1 MSFRILCITRVRIL
15 CTVPKIIKI
24 SSLLTELYKSNGW
37 HLLKHDVE
45 IETKIADSYQ
55 LHMQYSESH
64 SYQLHMQYSES
75 HSYQLH
81 MHYIVVHIP
90 HEYALQ

>member
-45 IETKIADSYQ
+45 IETKIADMQ
-55 LHMQYSESH
+55 LDMQYSESH
-64 SYQLHMQYSES
+64 SYE
-75 HSYQLH
+75 LH

-90 HEYALQ
+90 HVYALQ

>member
-64 SYQLHMQYSES
+64 SYQLHM
-75 HSYQLH
+75 
-81 MHYIVVHIP
+81 HYIVVHIP